1 MATTKKATG
10 NVTEGIINISETK
23 AKKMLVHIVG
33 DSDLILC
40 AKSRSYVREEIFKQS
55 HPKGTK
61 IPTEYQQPYN
71 IWEKLITSIHWAE
84 PITFHDDDYS
94 QYTEEEWKY
103 YMQNNHPCVLG
114 KAFQDSLKEAFI
126 SCGFKD
132 STGKAGTDF
141 KRTISFKPI
150 TPIEFAEAGYD
161 QHLAQTSGLS
171 RTNVL
176 TQQNVFRGWSADVEV
191 SYLEIAFPKETIID
205 LFNTAGNFIGI
216 GARRGEG
223 YGRYHIEHVE
233 YEE

>member
-1 MATTKKATG
+1 MAASKKATE
-10 NVTEGIINISETK
+10 NQIHIPEIKTK
-23 AKKMLVHIVG
+23 QMIVSIVG

-40 AKSRSYVREEIFKQS
+40 AKSRSYIREEVFKQS

-61 IPTEYQQPYN
+61 IPAEYQQKYN
-71 IWEKLITSIHWAE
+71 LWEKLITSIHWLY

-94 QYTEEEWKY
+94 KYTEEEWID
-103 YMQNNHPCVLG
+103 YMKNNKPCILG
-114 KAFQDSLKEAFI
+114 KGFQDSLKEAFI

-150 TPIEFAEAGYD
+150 NPIDFSEAGYD

-176 TQQNVFRGWSADVEV
+176 TQQNIFHGWSADIEL
-191 SYLEIAFPKETIID
+191 SYLEVAFPKETILD
-205 LFNTAGNFIGI
+205 LFACAGKFIGI

-223 YGRYHIEHVE
+223 YGQYHIESVT
-233 YEE
+233 YEK

>member
-1 MATTKKATG
+1 MANTKKATE
-10 NVTEGIINISETK
+10 NMIHASEIKTK
-23 AKKMLVHIVG
+23 EMVVHIVG

-40 AKSRSYVREEIFKQS
+40 AKSRSYEREEMFKQS

-61 IPTEYQQPYN
+61 IPAEYQQNYN
-71 IWEKLITSIHWAE
+71 LWEKLITSIHWQN
-84 PITFHDDDYS
+84 PIVFHDDDYS
-94 QYTEEEWKY
+94 LYTEEEWTD
-103 YMQNNHPCVLG
+103 YMKNNKPCILG

-141 KRTISFKPI
+141 KRTINFETV
-150 TPIEFAEAGYD
+150 TPVDFATAGYD

-176 TQQNVFRGWSADVEV
+176 TQQNVFYGWSADVKL
-191 SYLEIAFPKETIID
+191 SYLEVAFPKETILD
-205 LFNTAGNFIGI
+205 LFTCAGKFIGI

-223 YGRYHIEHVE
+223 YGRYHIETVT